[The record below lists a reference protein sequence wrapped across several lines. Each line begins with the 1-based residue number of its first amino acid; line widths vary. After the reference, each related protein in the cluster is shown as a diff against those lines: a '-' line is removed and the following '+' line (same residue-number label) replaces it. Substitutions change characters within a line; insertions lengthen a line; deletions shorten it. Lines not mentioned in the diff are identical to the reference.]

1 MPTLKTCINVLLF
14 FAFKITVAQS
24 TTQVDHFDKVI
35 VSPNI
40 AVTFI
45 EGDEEKVSIEKSTVT
60 DDKINIEV
68 NGKTLRIYLDDAK
81 EVVKTETVY
90 ENGNKVK
97 RPIYKGTVVIA
108 TVMYKTL
115 EELSVRGEETIIC
128 KSVLKGNKFR
138 LKMYGESE
146 VFLNDVNLNELQT
159 TIYGESIL
167 VIKAGTVKN
176 QKYTAY
182 GESKVNS
189 LGINSN
195 TTKITVYG
203 ESNFKINVSDE
214 IKLTAFGEAVVE
226 YKGNP
231 TISRG
236 LNMGEVKINKI
247 DSGR

>member
-1 MPTLKTCINVLLF
+1 MLKLKTCISVLVF
-14 FAFKITVAQS
+14 FACKITVAQN
-24 TTQVDHFDKVI
+24 TTRVDHFDKVI
-35 VSPNI
+35 VSPSI
-40 AVTFI
+40 EVTFI
-45 EGDEEKVSIEKSTVT
+45 EGDEEKVTIEKSTVS
-60 DDKINIEV
+60 DDKINIKV

-81 EVVKTETVY
+81 EVVKTEEVY

-97 RPIYKGTVVIA
+97 RPIYKGTVVTA

-115 EELSVRGEETIIC
+115 EELSVRGEESIVC
-128 KSVLKGNKFR
+128 KSVLKGDKFR
-138 LKMYGESE
+138 LKIYGESE
-146 VFLNDVNLNELQT
+146 VFLNDVSLDELQT
-159 TIYGESIL
+159 TIYGESSL
-167 VIKAGTVKN
+167 VIKAGSVKE

-182 GESKVNS
+182 GESKINS

-203 ESNFKINVSDE
+203 ESNFQINVSDE

-231 TISRG
+231 TITKG
-236 LNMGEVKINKI
+236 LNIGEVKINKI